1 MNMILFTA
9 RLRGRRKR
17 LHDESLGNSSGDSEL
32 LNGSTEHHNE
42 VSGLTIYSDTSDPVY
57 NTFSLI
63 SGLTLIM
70 IFYTLQKEVEEETID
85 VIGYEESDKDVRKG
99 QSDKTCE
106 GQTDSDR

>member
-1 MNMILFTA
+1 
-9 RLRGRRKR
+9 
-17 LHDESLGNSSGDSEL
+17 
-32 LNGSTEHHNE
+32 
-42 VSGLTIYSDTSDPVY
+42 
-57 NTFSLI
+57 
-63 SGLTLIM
+63 M